1 MINRIRKYFTDK
13 RIEKALISNQR
24 NGFIKLSQLPNVC
37 LLVNADEYSLG
48 KNLKAFIEHLRK
60 EIPSVK
66 QIDVLAFTSKTEK
79 KFTPE
84 LLSYQKEKPAYLL
97 QNKSFGL
104 SYNLRHKE
112 IKTLVENQK
121 YDALI
126 VFNKSNH
133 LGLKRFIVDMNSQ
146 FNIGYHSEENVEI
159 FDFMMKSELNISEF
173 GREIIRYL
181 KLIDDKS

>member
-1 MINRIRKYFTDK
+1 MINRIRKYFADK
-13 RIEKALISNQR
+13 RIVKALIANQR
-24 NGFIKLSQLPNVC
+24 NGYIKLSHMPNVC

-48 KNLKAFIEHLRK
+48 KNLKAFTEHLKK
-60 EIPSVK
+60 EVPSVK
-66 QIDVLAFTSKTEK
+66 RIDVIAYTSKKEK

-84 LLSYQKEKPAYLL
+84 LVHFLKEKTAYLL

-104 SYNLRHKE
+104 SYNIRQGDV
-112 IKTLVENQK
+112 KTLVDKQE

-133 LGLKRFIVDMNSQ
+133 LGLRRFIVDLKSQ
-146 FNIGYHSEENVEI
+146 FNVGYHSDGNIEI

-173 GREIIRYL
+173 GSEIIRYL